1 MARRQNTRRDFLRQG
16 ALAGVGYWVA
26 GGVVIGDEA
35 KKLANDKIN
44 VASIGVGGKGQGDTE
59 QAARLGNCVALC
71 DVDDLTLGKM
81 GEKFPQAEKFNDFRK
96 MFDKLAKSIDAVTVS
111 TPDHTH
117 APASVMAMRLKKHVY
132 CQKPLTHTV
141 YEARQMRLIAKE
153 MGVATQMG
161 NQGTAADGLRRAVE
175 FVQAGGIGAVKEAHV
190 WTNRPIWP
198 QAPTV
203 TKRPNP
209 EPVPPHVHW
218 DEFLGPAPER
228 PYAKGYHPFAWRG
241 WWDFGTGALGD
252 MACHTAN
259 MAFMAL
265 KLQYPTSIQAE
276 NGEINPETY
285 PAWARI
291 TFQFPAGSDQTKAGV
306 KFMWYEGKTPDGK
319 NVLPAADLVKGQAKR
334 ETGNSIYFFDQ
345 NTAGADQ
352 KKPDFKWHFSNGKN
366 DKVVASGSFLIGE
379 KGTLFSPDDYGAES
393 YIVTPGSVEKLTGKP
408 EKMASNNRGDQGMKD
423 EWAQAIRGGPVAYSN
438 FDYAAMLTE
447 TILLGNVAMRAGG
460 KLLEWNGRDL
470 KITNEKDANKFL
482 HYEYRKGWT
491 L

>member
-1 MARRQNTRRDFLRQG
+1 MARRQSTRRDFLRQG
-16 ALAGVGYWVA
+16 ALAGAGFWAA
-26 GGVVIGDEA
+26 GGVLLGEEA

-44 VASIGVGGKGQGDTE
+44 VAAVGVGGKGDSDTQ
-59 QAARLGNCVALC
+59 QAAKLGNLVAIC
-71 DVDDLTLGKM
+71 DIDDKTLGKM
-81 GEKFPQAEKFNDFRK
+81 AERFPQAKKYNDYRK
-96 MFDKLAKSIDAVTVS
+96 MLEEMDKGIDAVVVS

-141 YEARQMRLIAKE
+141 LEARKMREIAKE

-175 FVQAGGIGAVKEAHV
+175 FVQSGGIGAVKEAHV

-198 QAPTV
+198 QAPSV
-203 TKRPNP
+203 TKRPAP
-209 EPVPPHVHW
+209 AEVPAHVHW
-218 DEFLGPAPER
+218 NEFLGPAPER
-228 PYAKGYHPFAWRG
+228 PYAPGYHPFAWRG

-276 NGEINPETY
+276 NDPVNPETY

-291 TFQFPAGSDQTKAGV
+291 TFQFPARGDMPPL
-306 KFMWYEGKTPDGK
+306 KFVWYEGKTQDGK
-319 NVLPAADLVKGQAKR
+319 NVLPVPELVKGQEKR
-334 ETGNSIYFFDQ
+334 DKGNSIYFEGSKWRFSD
-345 NTAGADQ
+345 G
-352 KKPDFKWHFSNGKN
+352 KKAKEIS
-366 DKVVASGSFLIGE
+366 SGSFLIGE
-379 KGTLFSPDDYGAES
+379 KATLFSPDDYGAES
-393 YIVTPGSVEKLTGKP
+393 YVVTPDGVERLSGKP
-408 EKMASNNRGDQGMKD
+408 EDQGMKN
-423 EWAQAIRGGPVAYSN
+423 EWAKAMRGGPAAYSN

-460 KLLEWNGRDL
+460 KLLEWNGPEL